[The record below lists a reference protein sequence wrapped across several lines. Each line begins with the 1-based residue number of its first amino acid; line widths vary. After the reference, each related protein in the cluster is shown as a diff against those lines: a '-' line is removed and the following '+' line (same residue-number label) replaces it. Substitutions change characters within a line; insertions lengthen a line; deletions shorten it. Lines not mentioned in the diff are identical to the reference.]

1 MLNKKIRQG
10 IAAAC
15 WLCLV
20 FLSSCFNTQETA
32 GSEPENSSAPTAEQT
47 TTTTA
52 PKFKANPLTG
62 IEDVKIADWE
72 RPVAFMIG
80 NNDKSRPQLG
90 IEKADM
96 YFEAETEGGITRIMA
111 VFAGAA
117 RVPEKLGPIRSA
129 RTPFIKI
136 AESLGAIYCHAGGS
150 RAGLA
155 FLKTADV
162 DSINALGSSGGA
174 FDRDDTLKKT
184 KGTEY
189 SLLAHGSKLLAR
201 IKTLKFKTQPLKPS
215 PFGFGETTIG
225 SGAGSRVQVRFSGA
239 QTVSFQYDT
248 QTKLYSK
255 YNGTLEKGTAHKS
268 YSGKTLTV
276 SNIIIMY
283 DEIYWENETTK
294 DFRLVSGNG
303 VLVSGG
309 ASRQT
314 RWNRNKDRLQFT
326 ERDGTPLNIS
336 PGKTYICLTSLSNTD
351 KTILA

>member
-1 MLNKKIRQG
+1 MFNKKIRPG

-15 WLCLV
+15 CLCLV
-20 FLSSCFNTQETA
+20 FLSSCFNPQDTA

-52 PKFKANPLTG
+52 PKFKTNPLTG
-62 IEDVKIADWE
+62 IEDIKIADWE

-174 FDRDDTLKKT
+174 FDRDDTLKNT

-189 SLLAHGSKLLAR
+189 SMLTSGSMMLAR
-201 IKTLKFKTQPLKPS
+201 IKALKFKTQPLKPS
-215 PFGFGETTIG
+215 PFGFGETGTG

-255 YNGTLEKGTAHKS
+255 YNGTLEKGTAHIS
-268 YSGKTLTV
+268 YGGKTLTV

-283 DEIYWENETTK
+283 DEIYWENKTTK
-294 DFRLVSGNG
+294 DFRLISGNG

-309 ASRQT
+309 ASRQI